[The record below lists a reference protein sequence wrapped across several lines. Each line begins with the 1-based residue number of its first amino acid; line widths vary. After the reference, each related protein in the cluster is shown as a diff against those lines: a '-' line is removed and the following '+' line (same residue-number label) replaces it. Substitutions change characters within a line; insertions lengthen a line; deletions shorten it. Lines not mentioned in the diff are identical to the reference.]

1 MDRLQ
6 AMKDFERVVEEGG
19 FAAAARAMDM
29 SPPVVT
35 RMVAELEQHLGT
47 RLLQRTT
54 RKLALTDAGES
65 YLQRVRAILHEID
78 DAEAAAA
85 ASTRDLRGTIRIVAA
100 PVLATNFL
108 APMVAVWHACYPKLM
123 LDISMDAYAS
133 SRVDEFDVTI
143 MVAGEDFDANIV
155 ARPLVQ
161 GEAIVV
167 ASPDYLERRGI
178 PREPQDLIHHDYL
191 PDSSARAPA
200 VRAWPQAAPAV
211 AAGGCA
217 RRRSRRTGGV
227 AVRQYRAA
235 DACRCGRGGRGCHV
249 APAGRGAPGPRR
261 TGAHLARLDL
271 FALHDLCGAALGPH
285 AARAHAGV
293 SGLPD
298 RTRAPRHGGKVR
310 PAQLSCAN
318 PLMIVPSGST
328 ITCPSG
334 MAKLFWRQ
342 ASNTVTATALDK
354 LRLR

>member
-6 AMKDFERVVEEGG
+6 AMKIFERVVEEGG

-108 APMVAVWHACYPKLM
+108 APMVAMWHAHYPKLM

-178 PREPQDLIHHDYL
+178 PREPQDLVHHDYL
-191 PDSSARAPA
+191 RDSSAPVRLQSGPGRKLRLQSLRADVPDEEVDAPA
-200 VRAWPQAAPAV
+200 VLQSVSTELLMRAAV
-211 AAGGCA
+211 DGA
-217 RRRSRRTGGV
+217 GV
-227 AVRQYRAA
+227 AVTSRLLAEE
-235 DACRCGRGGRGCHV
+235 
-249 APAGRGAPGPRR
+249 
-261 TGAHLARLDL
+261 HLARGELVHIL
-271 FALHDLCGAALGPH
+271 PGWIFSRYTIYAALP
-285 AARAHAGV
+285 
-293 SGLPD
+293 SGRMLPA
-298 RTRAPRHGGKVR
+298 RTRVFLDFLTEHVPRAVAEKSGH
-310 PAQLSCAN
+310 LS
-318 PLMIVPSGST
+318 
-328 ITCPSG
+328 
-334 MAKLFWRQ
+334 
-342 ASNTVTATALDK
+342 
-354 LRLR
+354 

>member
-6 AMKDFERVVEEGG
+6 AMKIFERVVEEGG

-78 DAEAAAA
+78 DAEAAA
-85 ASTRDLRGTIRIVAA
+85 STRDLRGTIRIVAA

-108 APMVAVWHACYPKLM
+108 APMVAVWHAYYPKLM
-123 LDISMDAYAS
+123 LDVSMDAYAA

-191 PDSSARAPA
+191 RDSSAPVRLQSGPGRKLRLQSLRADVPDEEVDAPA
-200 VRAWPQAAPAV
+200 VLQSVSTELLMRAAV
-211 AAGGCA
+211 DGA
-217 RRRSRRTGGV
+217 GV
-227 AVRQYRAA
+227 AVTSRLLAEE
-235 DACRCGRGGRGCHV
+235 
-249 APAGRGAPGPRR
+249 
-261 TGAHLARLDL
+261 HLARGELVHIL
-271 FALHDLCGAALGPH
+271 PGWIFSRYTIYAALP
-285 AARAHAGV
+285 
-293 SGLPD
+293 SGRMLPA
-298 RTRAPRHGGKVR
+298 RTRVFLDFLTEHVPRAMAEKSG
-310 PAQLSCAN
+310 QLS
-318 PLMIVPSGST
+318 
-328 ITCPSG
+328 
-334 MAKLFWRQ
+334 
-342 ASNTVTATALDK
+342 
-354 LRLR
+354 

>member
-1 MDRLQ
+1 
-6 AMKDFERVVEEGG
+6 MKIFERVVEEGG

-108 APMVAVWHACYPKLM
+108 APMVAVWHAYYPKLM

-191 PDSSARAPA
+191 RDSSAPVRLQSGPGRKLRLQSLRADVPDEEVDAPA
-200 VRAWPQAAPAV
+200 VLQSVSTELLMRAAV
-211 AAGGCA
+211 DGA
-217 RRRSRRTGGV
+217 GV
-227 AVRQYRAA
+227 AVTSRLLAEE
-235 DACRCGRGGRGCHV
+235 
-249 APAGRGAPGPRR
+249 
-261 TGAHLARLDL
+261 HLARGELVHIL
-271 FALHDLCGAALGPH
+271 PGWIFSRYTIYAALP
-285 AARAHAGV
+285 
-293 SGLPD
+293 SGRMLPA
-298 RTRAPRHGGKVR
+298 RTRVFLDFLTEHVPRAMAEKSG
-310 PAQLSCAN
+310 QLS
-318 PLMIVPSGST
+318 
-328 ITCPSG
+328 
-334 MAKLFWRQ
+334 
-342 ASNTVTATALDK
+342 
-354 LRLR
+354 

>member
-6 AMKDFERVVEEGG
+6 AMKIFERVVEEGG

-108 APMVAVWHACYPKLM
+108 APMMAAWHAHYPKLM
-123 LDISMDAYAS
+123 LDVSMDAYAA

-167 ASPDYLERRGI
+167 ASPEYLERRGI

-191 PDSSARAPA
+191 RDSSAPVRLQSGPGRKLRLQSLRADVPDEEVDAPA
-200 VRAWPQAAPAV
+200 VLQSVSTELLMRAAV
-211 AAGGCA
+211 DGA
-217 RRRSRRTGGV
+217 GV
-227 AVRQYRAA
+227 AVTSRLLAEE
-235 DACRCGRGGRGCHV
+235 
-249 APAGRGAPGPRR
+249 
-261 TGAHLARLDL
+261 HLARGELVHIL
-271 FALHDLCGAALGPH
+271 PGWIFSRYTIYAALP
-285 AARAHAGV
+285 
-293 SGLPD
+293 SGRMLPA
-298 RTRAPRHGGKVR
+298 RTRVFLDFLTEHVPRAMAEKSG
-310 PAQLSCAN
+310 QLS
-318 PLMIVPSGST
+318 
-328 ITCPSG
+328 
-334 MAKLFWRQ
+334 
-342 ASNTVTATALDK
+342 
-354 LRLR
+354 

>member
-6 AMKDFERVVEEGG
+6 AMKIFERVVEEGG

-54 RKLALTDAGES
+54 RKLAFTDAGES

-85 ASTRDLRGTIRIVAA
+85 ARTRELRGTIRIVAA

-108 APMVAVWHACYPKLM
+108 APMMAAWHAHYPKLM
-123 LDISMDAYAS
+123 LDVSMDAYAA

-191 PDSSARAPA
+191 RDSSAPVRLQSGPGRKLRLQSLRADVPDEEVDAPA
-200 VRAWPQAAPAV
+200 VLQSVSTELLMRAAV
-211 AAGGCA
+211 DGA
-217 RRRSRRTGGV
+217 GV
-227 AVRQYRAA
+227 AVTSRLLAEE
-235 DACRCGRGGRGCHV
+235 
-249 APAGRGAPGPRR
+249 
-261 TGAHLARLDL
+261 HLARGELVHIL
-271 FALHDLCGAALGPH
+271 PGWIFSRYTIYAALP
-285 AARAHAGV
+285 
-293 SGLPD
+293 SGRMLPA
-298 RTRAPRHGGKVR
+298 RTRVFLDFLTEHVPRAMAEKSG
-310 PAQLSCAN
+310 QLS
-318 PLMIVPSGST
+318 
-328 ITCPSG
+328 
-334 MAKLFWRQ
+334 
-342 ASNTVTATALDK
+342 
-354 LRLR
+354 

>member
-6 AMKDFERVVEEGG
+6 AMKIFERVVEEGG

-108 APMVAVWHACYPKLM
+108 APMVAVWHAYYPKLM

-155 ARPLVQ
+155 ARPLAQ

-191 PDSSARAPA
+191 RDSSAPVRLQSGPGRKLRLQSLRADVPDEEVDAPA
-200 VRAWPQAAPAV
+200 VLQSVSTELLMRAAV
-211 AAGGCA
+211 EGA
-217 RRRSRRTGGV
+217 GV
-227 AVRQYRAA
+227 AVTSRLLAEE
-235 DACRCGRGGRGCHV
+235 
-249 APAGRGAPGPRR
+249 
-261 TGAHLARLDL
+261 HLARGELVHIL
-271 FALHDLCGAALGPH
+271 PGWIFSRYTIYAALP
-285 AARAHAGV
+285 
-293 SGLPD
+293 SGRMLPA
-298 RTRAPRHGGKVR
+298 RTRVFLDFLTEHVPRAMAEKSG
-310 PAQLSCAN
+310 QLS
-318 PLMIVPSGST
+318 
-328 ITCPSG
+328 
-334 MAKLFWRQ
+334 
-342 ASNTVTATALDK
+342 
-354 LRLR
+354 

>member
-6 AMKDFERVVEEGG
+6 AMKIFERVVEEGG

-85 ASTRDLRGTIRIVAA
+85 STRELRGTIRIVAA

-108 APMVAVWHACYPKLM
+108 APMVAVWHAHYPKLM
-123 LDISMDAYAS
+123 LDVSMDAYAA

-191 PDSSARAPA
+191 RDSSAPVRLQSGPGRKLRLQSLRADVPDEEVDAPA
-200 VRAWPQAAPAV
+200 VLQSVSTELLMRAAV
-211 AAGGCA
+211 DGA
-217 RRRSRRTGGV
+217 GV
-227 AVRQYRAA
+227 AVTSRLLAEE
-235 DACRCGRGGRGCHV
+235 
-249 APAGRGAPGPRR
+249 
-261 TGAHLARLDL
+261 HLARGELVHIL
-271 FALHDLCGAALGPH
+271 PGWIFSRYTIYAALP
-285 AARAHAGV
+285 
-293 SGLPD
+293 SGRMLPA
-298 RTRAPRHGGKVR
+298 RTRVFLDFLTEHVPRAMAEKSG
-310 PAQLSCAN
+310 QLS
-318 PLMIVPSGST
+318 
-328 ITCPSG
+328 
-334 MAKLFWRQ
+334 
-342 ASNTVTATALDK
+342 
-354 LRLR
+354 

>member
-6 AMKDFERVVEEGG
+6 AMKIFERVVEEGG

-108 APMVAVWHACYPKLM
+108 APMMAAWHAHYPKLM
-123 LDISMDAYAS
+123 LDVSMDAYAA

-161 GEAIVV
+161 GAAIVV

-191 PDSSARAPA
+191 RDSSAPVRLQSGPGRKLRLQSLRADVPDEEVDAPA
-200 VRAWPQAAPAV
+200 VLQSVSTELLMRAAV
-211 AAGGCA
+211 DGA
-217 RRRSRRTGGV
+217 GV
-227 AVRQYRAA
+227 AVTSRLLAEE
-235 DACRCGRGGRGCHV
+235 
-249 APAGRGAPGPRR
+249 
-261 TGAHLARLDL
+261 HLARGELVHIL
-271 FALHDLCGAALGPH
+271 PGWIFSRYTIYAALP
-285 AARAHAGV
+285 
-293 SGLPD
+293 SGRMLPA
-298 RTRAPRHGGKVR
+298 RTRVFLDFLTEHVPRAMAEKSG
-310 PAQLSCAN
+310 QLS
-318 PLMIVPSGST
+318 
-328 ITCPSG
+328 
-334 MAKLFWRQ
+334 
-342 ASNTVTATALDK
+342 
-354 LRLR
+354 

>member
-6 AMKDFERVVEEGG
+6 AMKIFERVVEEGG

-108 APMVAVWHACYPKLM
+108 APMVAVWHAYYPKLM

-167 ASPDYLERRGI
+167 TSPDYLERRGI

-191 PDSSARAPA
+191 RDSSAPVRLQSGPGRKLRLQSLRADVPDEEVDAPA
-200 VRAWPQAAPAV
+200 VLQSVSTELLMRAAV
-211 AAGGCA
+211 DGA
-217 RRRSRRTGGV
+217 GV
-227 AVRQYRAA
+227 AVTSRLLAEE
-235 DACRCGRGGRGCHV
+235 
-249 APAGRGAPGPRR
+249 
-261 TGAHLARLDL
+261 HLARGELVHIL
-271 FALHDLCGAALGPH
+271 PGWIFSRYTIYAALP
-285 AARAHAGV
+285 
-293 SGLPD
+293 SGRMLPA
-298 RTRAPRHGGKVR
+298 RTRVFLDFLTEHVPRAMAEKSG
-310 PAQLSCAN
+310 QLS
-318 PLMIVPSGST
+318 
-328 ITCPSG
+328 
-334 MAKLFWRQ
+334 
-342 ASNTVTATALDK
+342 
-354 LRLR
+354 

>member
-6 AMKDFERVVEEGG
+6 ALKIFERVVEEGG

-108 APMVAVWHACYPKLM
+108 APMVAVWHAYYPKLM

-191 PDSSARAPA
+191 RDSSAPVRLQSGPGRKLRLQSLRADVPDEEVDAPA
-200 VRAWPQAAPAV
+200 VLQSVSTELLMRAAV
-211 AAGGCA
+211 DGA
-217 RRRSRRTGGV
+217 GV
-227 AVRQYRAA
+227 AVTSRLLAEE
-235 DACRCGRGGRGCHV
+235 
-249 APAGRGAPGPRR
+249 
-261 TGAHLARLDL
+261 HLARGELVHIL
-271 FALHDLCGAALGPH
+271 PGWIFSRYTIYAALP
-285 AARAHAGV
+285 
-293 SGLPD
+293 SGRMLPA
-298 RTRAPRHGGKVR
+298 RTRVFLDFLTEHVPRAMAEKSG
-310 PAQLSCAN
+310 QLS
-318 PLMIVPSGST
+318 
-328 ITCPSG
+328 
-334 MAKLFWRQ
+334 
-342 ASNTVTATALDK
+342 
-354 LRLR
+354 

>member
-6 AMKDFERVVEEGG
+6 AMKIFERVVEEGG

-47 RLLQRTT
+47 CLLQRTT

-78 DAEAAAA
+78 DAEAAA
-85 ASTRDLRGTIRIVAA
+85 STRDLRGTIRIVAA

-108 APMVAVWHACYPKLM
+108 APMMAAWHAHYPKLM
-123 LDISMDAYAS
+123 LDVSMDAYAA

-191 PDSSARAPA
+191 RDSSAPVRPQSGPGRKLRLQSLRADVPDEEVDAPA
-200 VRAWPQAAPAV
+200 VLQSVSTELLLRAAV
-211 AAGGCA
+211 DGA
-217 RRRSRRTGGV
+217 GV
-227 AVRQYRAA
+227 AITSRLLAEE
-235 DACRCGRGGRGCHV
+235 
-249 APAGRGAPGPRR
+249 
-261 TGAHLARLDL
+261 HLARGELVHVL
-271 FALHDLCGAALGPH
+271 PEWIFSRYTIYAAL
-285 AARAHAGV
+285 
-293 SGLPD
+293 
-298 RTRAPRHGGKVR
+298 
-310 PAQLSCAN
+310 
-318 PLMIVPSGST
+318 PSGRMLPART
-328 ITCPSG
+328 KVFLDFLTRQVPRA
-334 MAKLFWRQ
+334 MAQKRGQ
-342 ASNTVTATALDK
+342 PDGS
-354 LRLR
+354 

>member
-6 AMKDFERVVEEGG
+6 AMKIFERVVEEGG

-85 ASTRDLRGTIRIVAA
+85 ARTRDLRGTIRIVAA

-108 APMVAVWHACYPKLM
+108 APMMAVWHAHYPKLT

-191 PDSSARAPA
+191 RDSSAPVRLQSGPGRKLRLQSLRADVPDEEVDAPA
-200 VRAWPQAAPAV
+200 VLQSVSTELLMRAAV
-211 AAGGCA
+211 DGA
-217 RRRSRRTGGV
+217 GV
-227 AVRQYRAA
+227 AVTSRLLAEE
-235 DACRCGRGGRGCHV
+235 
-249 APAGRGAPGPRR
+249 
-261 TGAHLARLDL
+261 HLARGELVHIL
-271 FALHDLCGAALGPH
+271 PGWIFSRYTIYAALP
-285 AARAHAGV
+285 
-293 SGLPD
+293 SGRMLPA
-298 RTRAPRHGGKVR
+298 RTRVFLDFLTEHVPRAMAEKSG
-310 PAQLSCAN
+310 QLS
-318 PLMIVPSGST
+318 
-328 ITCPSG
+328 
-334 MAKLFWRQ
+334 
-342 ASNTVTATALDK
+342 
-354 LRLR
+354 

>member
-6 AMKDFERVVEEGG
+6 AMKIFERVVEEGG
-19 FAAAARAMDM
+19 LAAAARAMDM

-78 DAEAAAA
+78 DAEAAA
-85 ASTRDLRGTIRIVAA
+85 STRDLRGTIRIVAA

-108 APMVAVWHACYPKLM
+108 APMMAAWHAHYPKLM
-123 LDISMDAYAS
+123 LDVSMDAYAA

-191 PDSSARAPA
+191 RDSSAPVRLQSGPGRKLRLQSLRADVPDEEVDAPA
-200 VRAWPQAAPAV
+200 VLQSVSTELLMRAAV
-211 AAGGCA
+211 DGA
-217 RRRSRRTGGV
+217 GV
-227 AVRQYRAA
+227 AVTSRLLAEE
-235 DACRCGRGGRGCHV
+235 
-249 APAGRGAPGPRR
+249 
-261 TGAHLARLDL
+261 HLARGELVHIL
-271 FALHDLCGAALGPH
+271 PGWIFSRYTIYAALP
-285 AARAHAGV
+285 
-293 SGLPD
+293 SGRMLPA
-298 RTRAPRHGGKVR
+298 RTRVFLDFLTEHVPRAMAEKSG
-310 PAQLSCAN
+310 QLS
-318 PLMIVPSGST
+318 
-328 ITCPSG
+328 
-334 MAKLFWRQ
+334 
-342 ASNTVTATALDK
+342 
-354 LRLR
+354 

>member
-6 AMKDFERVVEEGG
+6 AMKIFERVVEEGG

-108 APMVAVWHACYPKLM
+108 APMVALWHAHYPKLM
-123 LDISMDAYAS
+123 LDISMDAYAA

-155 ARPLVQ
+155 ARSLVQ

-178 PREPQDLIHHDYL
+178 PREPQDLVHHDHL
-191 PDSSARAPA
+191 RDSSAPVRLQSGPGRKLRLQSLQPGVPDEEVDVPA
-200 VRAWPQAAPAV
+200 VLQSVSTELLMRAAV
-211 AAGGCA
+211 DGA
-217 RRRSRRTGGV
+217 GV
-227 AVRQYRAA
+227 AVTSRLLAEE
-235 DACRCGRGGRGCHV
+235 
-249 APAGRGAPGPRR
+249 
-261 TGAHLARLDL
+261 HLARGELVHIL
-271 FALHDLCGAALGPH
+271 PGWIFSRYTIYAALP
-285 AARAHAGV
+285 
-293 SGLPD
+293 SGRMLPA
-298 RTRAPRHGGKVR
+298 RTRVFLDFLTEHVPRAV
-310 PAQLSCAN
+310 AQK
-318 PLMIVPSGST
+318 SGQFS
-328 ITCPSG
+328 
-334 MAKLFWRQ
+334 
-342 ASNTVTATALDK
+342 
-354 LRLR
+354 

>member
-6 AMKDFERVVEEGG
+6 AMKIFERVVEEGG

-108 APMVAVWHACYPKLM
+108 APMVAVWHAYYPKLM

-167 ASPDYLERRGI
+167 ASPDYLQRRGI

-191 PDSSARAPA
+191 RDSSAPVRLQSGPGRKLRLQSLRADVPDEEVDAPA
-200 VRAWPQAAPAV
+200 VLQSVSTELLMRAAV
-211 AAGGCA
+211 DGA
-217 RRRSRRTGGV
+217 GV
-227 AVRQYRAA
+227 AVTSRLLAEE
-235 DACRCGRGGRGCHV
+235 
-249 APAGRGAPGPRR
+249 
-261 TGAHLARLDL
+261 HLARGELVHIL
-271 FALHDLCGAALGPH
+271 PGWIFSRYTIYAALP
-285 AARAHAGV
+285 
-293 SGLPD
+293 SGRMLPA
-298 RTRAPRHGGKVR
+298 RTRVFLDFLTEHVPRAMAEKSG
-310 PAQLSCAN
+310 QLS
-318 PLMIVPSGST
+318 
-328 ITCPSG
+328 
-334 MAKLFWRQ
+334 
-342 ASNTVTATALDK
+342 
-354 LRLR
+354 

>member
-6 AMKDFERVVEEGG
+6 AMKIFERVVEEGG

-85 ASTRDLRGTIRIVAA
+85 ARTRELRGTIRIVAA

-191 PDSSARAPA
+191 RDSSARAPA

-211 AAGGCA
+211 AAGGCS
-217 RRRSRRTGGV
+217 RRRGGRTGGV

-261 TGAHLARLDL
+261 TGAHPAGLDL

-334 MAKLFWRQ
+334 MAKLFCRQ
-342 ASNTVTATALDK
+342 ASNTVTATALDR

>member
-6 AMKDFERVVEEGG
+6 AMKIFERVVEEGG

-108 APMVAVWHACYPKLM
+108 APMVAVWHAYYPKLM

-143 MVAGEDFDANIV
+143 MVASEDFDANIV

-178 PREPQDLIHHDYL
+178 PREPQDLVHHDYL
-191 PDSSARAPA
+191 RDSSAPVRLQSGPGRKLRLQSLRADVPDEEVDAPA
-200 VRAWPQAAPAV
+200 VLQSVSTELLMRAAV
-211 AAGGCA
+211 DGA
-217 RRRSRRTGGV
+217 GV
-227 AVRQYRAA
+227 AVTSRLLAEE
-235 DACRCGRGGRGCHV
+235 
-249 APAGRGAPGPRR
+249 
-261 TGAHLARLDL
+261 HLARGELVHIL
-271 FALHDLCGAALGPH
+271 PGWIFSRYTIYAALP
-285 AARAHAGV
+285 
-293 SGLPD
+293 SGRMLPA
-298 RTRAPRHGGKVR
+298 RTRVFLDFLTEHVPRAMAEKSG
-310 PAQLSCAN
+310 QLS
-318 PLMIVPSGST
+318 
-328 ITCPSG
+328 
-334 MAKLFWRQ
+334 
-342 ASNTVTATALDK
+342 
-354 LRLR
+354 

>member
-6 AMKDFERVVEEGG
+6 AMKIFERVVEEGG

-108 APMVAVWHACYPKLM
+108 APMVAVWHAYYPKLM

-191 PDSSARAPA
+191 RDSSAPVRLQSGPGRKLRLQSLRADVPDEEVDAPA
-200 VRAWPQAAPAV
+200 VLQSVSTELLMRAAV
-211 AAGGCA
+211 DGA
-217 RRRSRRTGGV
+217 GV
-227 AVRQYRAA
+227 AVTSRLLAEE
-235 DACRCGRGGRGCHV
+235 
-249 APAGRGAPGPRR
+249 
-261 TGAHLARLDL
+261 HLARGELVHIL
-271 FALHDLCGAALGPH
+271 PGWIFSRYTIYAALP
-285 AARAHAGV
+285 
-293 SGLPD
+293 SGRMLPA
-298 RTRAPRHGGKVR
+298 RTRVFLDFLAEHVPRAMAEKSG
-310 PAQLSCAN
+310 QLS
-318 PLMIVPSGST
+318 
-328 ITCPSG
+328 
-334 MAKLFWRQ
+334 
-342 ASNTVTATALDK
+342 
-354 LRLR
+354 

>member
-6 AMKDFERVVEEGG
+6 AMKIFERVVEEGG

-54 RKLALTDAGES
+54 RKLAFTDAGES

-78 DAEAAAA
+78 DAEAA

-108 APMVAVWHACYPKLM
+108 APMMAAWHAHYPKLM
-123 LDISMDAYAS
+123 LDVSMDAYAA

-191 PDSSARAPA
+191 RDSSAPVRLQSGPGRKLRLQSLRADVPDEEVDAPA
-200 VRAWPQAAPAV
+200 VLQSVSTELLMRAAV
-211 AAGGCA
+211 DGA
-217 RRRSRRTGGV
+217 GV
-227 AVRQYRAA
+227 AVTSRLLAEE
-235 DACRCGRGGRGCHV
+235 
-249 APAGRGAPGPRR
+249 
-261 TGAHLARLDL
+261 HLARGELVHIL
-271 FALHDLCGAALGPH
+271 PGWIFSRYTIYAALP
-285 AARAHAGV
+285 
-293 SGLPD
+293 SGRMLPA
-298 RTRAPRHGGKVR
+298 RTRVFLDFLTEHVPRAMAEKSG
-310 PAQLSCAN
+310 QLS
-318 PLMIVPSGST
+318 
-328 ITCPSG
+328 
-334 MAKLFWRQ
+334 
-342 ASNTVTATALDK
+342 
-354 LRLR
+354 

>member
-6 AMKDFERVVEEGG
+6 AMKIFERVVEEGG

-108 APMVAVWHACYPKLM
+108 APMVAVWHAYYPKLM

-191 PDSSARAPA
+191 RDSSAPVRLQSGPGRKLRLQSLRADVPDEEVDAPA
-200 VRAWPQAAPAV
+200 VLQSVSTELLMRAAV
-211 AAGGCA
+211 DGA
-217 RRRSRRTGGV
+217 GV
-227 AVRQYRAA
+227 AVTSRLLAEE
-235 DACRCGRGGRGCHV
+235 
-249 APAGRGAPGPRR
+249 
-261 TGAHLARLDL
+261 HLARGELVHIL
-271 FALHDLCGAALGPH
+271 PGWIFSRYTIYAALP
-285 AARAHAGV
+285 
-293 SGLPD
+293 SGRMLPA
-298 RTRAPRHGGKVR
+298 RTRVFLDFLTEHVPRAMAEKSG
-310 PAQLSCAN
+310 QLS
-318 PLMIVPSGST
+318 
-328 ITCPSG
+328 
-334 MAKLFWRQ
+334 
-342 ASNTVTATALDK
+342 
-354 LRLR
+354 

>member
-6 AMKDFERVVEEGG
+6 AMKVFERVVEEGG

-78 DAEAAAA
+78 DAEAAA
-85 ASTRDLRGTIRIVAA
+85 STRDLRGTIRIVAA

-108 APMVAVWHACYPKLM
+108 APMMAAWHAHYPKLM
-123 LDISMDAYAS
+123 LDVSMDAYAS

-191 PDSSARAPA
+191 RDSSAPVRLQSGPGRKLRLQSLRADVPDEEVDAPA
-200 VRAWPQAAPAV
+200 VLQSVSTELLMRAAV
-211 AAGGCA
+211 DGA
-217 RRRSRRTGGV
+217 GV
-227 AVRQYRAA
+227 AVTSRLLAEE
-235 DACRCGRGGRGCHV
+235 
-249 APAGRGAPGPRR
+249 
-261 TGAHLARLDL
+261 HLARGELVHIL
-271 FALHDLCGAALGPH
+271 PGWIFSRYTIYAALP
-285 AARAHAGV
+285 
-293 SGLPD
+293 SGRMLPA
-298 RTRAPRHGGKVR
+298 RTRVFLDFLTEHVPRAMAEKSG
-310 PAQLSCAN
+310 QLS
-318 PLMIVPSGST
+318 
-328 ITCPSG
+328 
-334 MAKLFWRQ
+334 
-342 ASNTVTATALDK
+342 
-354 LRLR
+354 

>member
-1 MDRLQ
+1 
-6 AMKDFERVVEEGG
+6 VVEEGG

-108 APMVAVWHACYPKLM
+108 APMVAMWHAHYPKLM

-178 PREPQDLIHHDYL
+178 PREPQDLVHHDYL
-191 PDSSARAPA
+191 RDSSAPVRLQSGPGRKLRLQSLRADVPDEEVDAPA
-200 VRAWPQAAPAV
+200 VLQSVSTELLMRAAV
-211 AAGGCA
+211 DGA
-217 RRRSRRTGGV
+217 GV
-227 AVRQYRAA
+227 AVTSRLLAEE
-235 DACRCGRGGRGCHV
+235 
-249 APAGRGAPGPRR
+249 
-261 TGAHLARLDL
+261 HLARGELVHIL
-271 FALHDLCGAALGPH
+271 PGWIFSRYTIYAALP
-285 AARAHAGV
+285 
-293 SGLPD
+293 SGRMLPA
-298 RTRAPRHGGKVR
+298 RTRVFLDFLTEHVPRAVAEKSGH
-310 PAQLSCAN
+310 LS
-318 PLMIVPSGST
+318 
-328 ITCPSG
+328 
-334 MAKLFWRQ
+334 
-342 ASNTVTATALDK
+342 
-354 LRLR
+354 

>member
-6 AMKDFERVVEEGG
+6 AMKIFERVVEEGG

-54 RKLALTDAGES
+54 RKLALTDAGDA

-78 DAEAAAA
+78 DAEAAAV

-108 APMVAVWHACYPKLM
+108 APMMAAWHAHYPKLM
-123 LDISMDAYAS
+123 LDVSMDAYAA

-191 PDSSARAPA
+191 RDSSAPVRLQSGPGRKLRLQSLRADVPDEEVDAPA
-200 VRAWPQAAPAV
+200 VLQSVSTELLMRAAV
-211 AAGGCA
+211 DGA
-217 RRRSRRTGGV
+217 GV
-227 AVRQYRAA
+227 AVTSRLLAEE
-235 DACRCGRGGRGCHV
+235 
-249 APAGRGAPGPRR
+249 
-261 TGAHLARLDL
+261 HLARGELVHIL
-271 FALHDLCGAALGPH
+271 PGWIFSRYTIYAALP
-285 AARAHAGV
+285 
-293 SGLPD
+293 SGRMLPA
-298 RTRAPRHGGKVR
+298 RTRVFLDFLTEHVPRAMAEKSG
-310 PAQLSCAN
+310 QLS
-318 PLMIVPSGST
+318 
-328 ITCPSG
+328 
-334 MAKLFWRQ
+334 
-342 ASNTVTATALDK
+342 
-354 LRLR
+354 